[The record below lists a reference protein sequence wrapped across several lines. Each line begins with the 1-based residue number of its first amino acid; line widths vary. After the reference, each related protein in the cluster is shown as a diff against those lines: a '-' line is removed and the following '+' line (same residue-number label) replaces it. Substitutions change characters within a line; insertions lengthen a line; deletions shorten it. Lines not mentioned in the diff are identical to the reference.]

1 MSLTRQREP
10 ASLLRRPP
18 GSGTN
23 AAATPLRRERARART
38 TFRPEREEGTVTT
51 DDDTEAR
58 VRVLEEELTVVKNQV
73 QQTLLDIRE
82 HIFDLTNPFQATPEN
97 EGAGGDDGK
106 DADE

>member
-1 MSLTRQREP
+1 
-10 ASLLRRPP
+10 
-18 GSGTN
+18 
-23 AAATPLRRERARART
+23 
-38 TFRPEREEGTVTT
+38 VTT